1 MENVKASQKAQR
13 AKKRAA
19 KRIARKQEWEE
30 SEDEAEEAHESEPEE
45 VDDDEL
51 EFKDGEENQPA
62 NAPPPVEEK
71 SGNPRKGKARSRRG
85 RGVLS

>member
-19 KRIARKQEWEE
+19 KRIARKQEWDE
-30 SEDEAEEAHESEPEE
+30 SEDEAEVAHGSEPEE

-51 EFKDGEENQPA
+51 EFEDGEENQPA

-71 SGNPRKGKARSRRG
+71 SGKRKGKARSRRG

>member
-19 KRIARKQEWEE
+19 KRIARKQEW
-30 SEDEAEEAHESEPEE
+30 DHESEPEE

-51 EFKDGEENQPA
+51 EFEDGEENQPA

-71 SGNPRKGKARSRRG
+71 SGNLRKGKARSRRG